1 MMPHMLVS
9 IPAIGNDTKLTSTIS
24 QQGTLVINDALR
36 SKCNMIMNKDIETSA
51 ENDEDEEEEEI
62 DDDEEAL

>member
-1 MMPHMLVS
+1 MVS
-9 IPAIGNDTKLTSTIS
+9 NPAIGSDTKLTSTIN
-24 QQGTLVINDALR
+24 QQGTLVINEALR
-36 SKCNMIMNKDIETSA
+36 SKGNMIMTNDIETPA